1 MQPIHAT
8 HARHAGNTIDA
19 RHCIQMIVDSI
30 HTVDIVRHVVY
41 PADRIQGG
49 DVGKVGKVV
58 GVVDVGHHVLNGIQT
73 G

>member
-1 MQPIHAT
+1 MQAIHAT

-41 PADRIQGG
+41 PADGVQGG
-49 DVGKVGKVV
+49 YVGKVV

-73 G
+73 A